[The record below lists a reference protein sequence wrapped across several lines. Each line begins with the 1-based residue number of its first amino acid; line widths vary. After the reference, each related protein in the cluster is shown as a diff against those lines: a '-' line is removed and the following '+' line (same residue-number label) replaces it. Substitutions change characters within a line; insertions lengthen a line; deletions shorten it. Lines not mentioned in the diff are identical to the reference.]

1 MRARI
6 IRAYIVK
13 PKNIPLISLISQQT
27 VPRDKRDKRV
37 IFPLDSHIYA
47 RTRAG
52 CTTAPSVHFDKKND
66 SKERWPLSHFDGC
79 NMLFAINTRNL
90 PPRRRSHRNGGVS
103 RVNHH
108 SVPELPSFRRELLEI
123 LSLLQILL
131 GNNMSFS
138 YLSNF

>member
-47 RTRAG
+47 RGHTK
-52 CTTAPSVHFDKKND
+52 TTSA
-66 SKERWPLSHFDGC
+66 KEHEKWGEMQKRGYALWFER
-79 NMLFAINTRNL
+79 F
-90 PPRRRSHRNGGVS
+90 
-103 RVNHH
+103 
-108 SVPELPSFRRELLEI
+108 
-123 LSLLQILL
+123 
-131 GNNMSFS
+131 
-138 YLSNF
+138 